1 MTSEMRLI
9 IGTNIQWEIYNLY
22 TGERKAD
29 SINESAF
36 YFKKDFLFDFG
47 IDYYIIEWIRSAR
60 FYSFTVLE
68 KWLLM

>member
-36 YFKKDFLFDFG
+36 YFKK
-47 IDYYIIEWIRSAR
+47 R
-60 FYSFTVLE
+60 FFV
-68 KWLLM
+68 WFWNRLLYNWMDKKC